1 MIVRTDEYQVT
12 GDCISMLV
20 LVKKLTSLKKV
31 SQITP
36 KEAGWRAIYFPSPVV
51 SNLSLVYWH
60 QQECL

>member
-31 SQITP
+31 SQITRAYRFRLLAFEP
-36 KEAGWRAIYFPSPVV
+36 IKELCF
-51 SNLSLVYWH
+51 L
-60 QQECL
+60 